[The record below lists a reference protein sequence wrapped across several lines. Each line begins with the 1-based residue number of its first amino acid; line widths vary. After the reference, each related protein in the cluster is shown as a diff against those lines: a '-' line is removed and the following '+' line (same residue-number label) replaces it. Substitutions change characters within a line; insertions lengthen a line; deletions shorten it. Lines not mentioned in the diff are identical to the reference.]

1 MVDTPAR
8 PSWTTPLSHQ
18 HPIPAGPDVAA
29 LHRRAAGE
37 NFTVA
42 SLLLP
47 PRLRRRLLSVYAF
60 ARLVDDIG
68 DEAPGDRGAQLD
80 KVGAQI
86 DRIYAGYVATERI
99 WAELTVTV
107 HECGIPRT
115 PFDRLVQA
123 NRVDQEVKRYRTF
136 QDLVGYCELSANPVG
151 HLVLHI
157 FDATSPRRVELSDK
171 VCTALQVLE
180 HLQDVAED
188 LARGRI
194 YLPSDDM
201 ARFGVTAADLAL
213 AKANRDVRALL
224 AFQTQ
229 RALRLLDE
237 GAPIVG
243 TLSGLAKLAV
253 GGYVAGGRATAAA
266 IAGAH
271 FDVLTTTPRP
281 KRARTA
287 AELVRALGGGR

>member
-1 MVDTPAR
+1 VVDTPAQ
-8 PSWTTPLSHQ
+8 PTS
-18 HPIPAGPDVAA
+18 AGPDVAA
-29 LHRRAAGE
+29 LRRRAGGE

-68 DEAPGDRGAQLD
+68 DDAPGDRGARLD
-80 KVGAQI
+80 RVSARI
-86 DRIYAGYVATERI
+86 DRVYAGYVATERL
-99 WAELTVTV
+99 WADLTVTV
-107 HECGIPRT
+107 RECGIPRT
-115 PFDRLVQA
+115 PLDRLVRA

-157 FDATSPRRVELSDK
+157 FDAMSTGRAELSDK

-188 LARGRI
+188 LSRGRI
-194 YLPSDDM
+194 YLPAEDM
-201 ARFGVTAADLAL
+201 ARFGVTESDLAL
-213 AKANRDVRALL
+213 PKANRDVRALV

-237 GAPIVG
+237 GAPIVD
-243 TLSGLAKLAV
+243 TLSGLGKLAV
-253 GGYVAGGRATAAA
+253 AGYVAGGRATAAA

-271 FDVLTTTPRP
+271 FDVLTTTPHP
-281 KRARTA
+281 KRARTV
-287 AELVRALGGGR
+287 AELARALGGGR